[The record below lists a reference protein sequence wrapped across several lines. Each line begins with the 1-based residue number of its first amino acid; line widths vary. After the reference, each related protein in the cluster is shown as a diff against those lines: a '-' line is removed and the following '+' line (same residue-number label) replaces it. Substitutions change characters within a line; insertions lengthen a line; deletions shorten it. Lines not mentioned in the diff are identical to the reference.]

1 MENTNLNQKYRF
13 EKYIYN
19 IRNRFAYSVATIVAS
34 EPLKYNPV
42 FFYGVSGS
50 GKTHLLNAI
59 GNYIVEHNPDTRVLY
74 ATAEMFTNDVV
85 NAIRSGNMQE
95 LRSKYRDV
103 DVLLLDDI
111 QFIEGKESTQ
121 EELGFTL
128 DTLYMDGK
136 QIILSADRAPRDFKR
151 FDDRLSNR
159 LLSGIVSDLGI
170 PDWRERSDIVREKAV
185 EKGVLIDENVVE
197 YIGNNHCNSLFE
209 LEGVLENLK
218 AYSEQVKP
226 LIKLDE
232 AKAVLTAGIF
242 DAYDGREH

>member
-1 MENTNLNQKYRF
+1 MENTNLNLKYSF

-74 ATAEMFTNDVV
+74 ATAEIFTNDVLT
-85 NAIRSGNMQE
+85 AIRGGNTQK

-111 QFIEGKESTQ
+111 QIIEGKESTQ
-121 EELGFTL
+121 EEFGFTL
-128 DTLYMDGK
+128 DTLYMNGK
-136 QIILSADRAPRDFKR
+136 QVVLSADRAPRDFKR
-151 FDDRLSNR
+151 FDDHLRNR
-159 LLSGIVSDLGI
+159 LLSGIVADLGI
-170 PDWRERSDIVREKAV
+170 PDWREREDIVREKAV
-185 EKGVLIDENVVE
+185 EKGILIDDNVAE

-209 LEGVLENLK
+209 LEGALENLK

-226 LIKLDE
+226 LIKLDT
-232 AKAVLTAGIF
+232 AKAVLQSAIF
-242 DAYDGREH
+242 GS